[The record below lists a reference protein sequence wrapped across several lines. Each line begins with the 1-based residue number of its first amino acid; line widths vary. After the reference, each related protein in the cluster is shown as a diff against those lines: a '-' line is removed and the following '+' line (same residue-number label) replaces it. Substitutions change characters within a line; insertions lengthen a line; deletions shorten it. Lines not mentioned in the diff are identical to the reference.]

1 MKRRPRSRWCPM
13 GMSKLADEFVLAVA
27 VAAAPADLFDALL
40 AISAAMG
47 FGYFALTHHV
57 DIARAMP

>member
-1 MKRRPRSRWCPM
+1 M

-27 VAAAPADLFDALL
+27 VAATPADLFDALL